1 MTGIIML
8 LIILNQEISR
18 DWPLVQIRIPPGY
31 KIGLQRLLL
40 VVVESGAVRI
50 DDCRSSK
57 SASR

>member
-1 MTGIIML
+1 MTGIITL
-8 LIILNQEISR
+8 LTILYQEMSR
-18 DWPLVQIRIPPGY
+18 DWLVQMRVPPGY

-50 DDCRSSK
+50 DCRSSK